1 MKIERSTRL
10 LSGHVSRLVS
20 LWRGGGSSSP
30 LTSKELKR
38 AGEALLSLQRGL
50 TGSRKLAGAGYMDDQ
65 VLLGS
70 YLLYYW
76 PVSYLQVSL
85 LLSWR
90 SDLLFREGEVDVLDL
105 GCGPGAASS
114 ALIDLLPKG
123 VHVRLTLAD
132 SSGKAMKLAEKL
144 LSSPRVDV
152 QRVRLD
158 LMQEG
163 ALDALEGP
171 YDFVLMNHTL
181 NELWKDKEDADD
193 RRALLIDQ
201 GLRSRI
207 KQGGFLFI
215 GEPALLLTSRG
226 EMDVRDKLIER
237 GWRVLGPCMATH
249 PCPCLAAGPS
259 HTCHAE
265 VAWNP
270 TEPMASLARI
280 AGLDRTS
287 VKMTGFLL
295 SPEALEQE
303 RKTDEITALVVSE
316 AMTNKS
322 GRVRYLICDGKER
335 VPFSAQGGDPA
346 ARRAGFFDLKRYD
359 KVILRGVERRGDG
372 FGWKAGTEMR
382 VG

>member
-171 YDFVLMNHTL
+171 YDFVLLNHTL

-207 KQGGFLFI
+207 KQGRWTCV
-215 GEPALLLTSRG
+215 TS
-226 EMDVRDKLIER
+226 
-237 GWRVLGPCMATH
+237 
-249 PCPCLAAGPS
+249 
-259 HTCHAE
+259 
-265 VAWNP
+265 
-270 TEPMASLARI
+270 
-280 AGLDRTS
+280 
-287 VKMTGFLL
+287 
-295 SPEALEQE
+295 
-303 RKTDEITALVVSE
+303 
-316 AMTNKS
+316 
-322 GRVRYLICDGKER
+322 
-335 VPFSAQGGDPA
+335 
-346 ARRAGFFDLKRYD
+346 
-359 KVILRGVERRGDG
+359 
-372 FGWKAGTEMR
+372 
-382 VG
+382 